1 MLAQRIQDSLRLR
14 KRGDLNIP
22 SDQMMLVDES
32 EACFREPLLLCA
44 DIPKSTISVNN
55 FHFTEKEEGIV
66 TRTLGNTLTL
76 SIDTNLTAMANSS
89 SIAVVRPMIPEP
101 TPVST
106 RRRISA
112 RYRRLMT
119 FLRASHERLTSLSR
133 HDLSENKST
142 PVSSSIFSLPSGLE
156 SSDFLLLP
164 HASTAP
170 QHHYPT
176 PEMLSRSPRSSRT
189 GTHIQRSY
197 PPLMSKT
204 GKQKPEFPHTPYSFY
219 KLLATPSTRLPCS
232 EYLSIYVPLVTTL
245 TARARQKV
253 ENKRRKQYSI
263 SYYNKSRDRYESS
276 STTRSCTLPAV
287 NISLC
292 SEDHDDGEVE
302 NGYPDVLGD
311 QNAGRPSGN
320 GKIGSKCTSYSGF
333 YNPPTLRFVGGCRTF
348 SEYLRDFCAW
358 IASHGNENDNA
369 PGIREEEVEEL
380 LRTVCV
386 PPLLRSMALM
396 EGRKED
402 YYYTSGIKSPKYSW
416 LGYNTN
422 ALRSRNGNTSGRRKR
437 ELAKGIGVSY
447 TADRNYIW
455 RKRAEVIFNP
465 DIVLWEEHEIA
476 DDQNEVSIGCLE
488 RTVVEQLGQLGSYE
502 QTGTENETSLLFR
515 EFVDSV
521 FSDSESNMDLAD
533 LTDHLPLV
541 NVNVRELNSDD
552 CSKQDEETYDVL
564 GTVFHNDVIM
574 SPRTK
579 FQSVMDRMWNYSLKK
594 NSRYFGL

>member
-14 KRGDLNIP
+14 KRGDLSIP
-22 SDQMMLVDES
+22 NDQMMHLDAS
-32 EACFREPLLLCA
+32 EASPRERLLLCA
-44 DIPKSTISVNN
+44 NIPKSTTAINN
-55 FHFTEKEEGIV
+55 FHFSEKDEGIV
-66 TRTLGNTLTL
+66 TRTVGNTLAL
-76 SIDTNLTAMANSS
+76 SIDTNSAAISNSS
-89 SIAVVRPMIPEP
+89 SIAVVRPVTLER
-101 TPVST
+101 TPVSMST

-133 HDLSENKST
+133 HDLTEKKST

-176 PEMLSRSPRSSRT
+176 PEMLSRSPRSGRT
-189 GTHIQRSY
+189 GTHVWRSY
-197 PPLMSKT
+197 SPLMSKS
-204 GKQKPEFPHTPYSFY
+204 GKHKSEFPHTPYAFY
-219 KLLATPSTRLPCS
+219 KLLATPSTHLPCS

-245 TARARQKV
+245 TAQARQKV
-253 ENKRRKQYSI
+253 EIKRRKQYSF
-263 SYYNKSRDRYESS
+263 SYCNINPMDRYESS
-276 STTRSCTLPAV
+276 STSSSGTQPAV

-292 SEDHDDGEVE
+292 SEDHEDGDVE
-302 NGYPDVLGD
+302 NGYPCVLGD
-311 QNAGRPSGN
+311 ENVGRYSGN

-369 PGIREEEVEEL
+369 PGIREDEVEEL
-380 LRTVCV
+380 LRTVCA

-422 ALRSRNGNTSGRRKR
+422 ALKNRNGNTSGRRKR

-465 DIVLWEEHEIA
+465 DIVLREEHEIME
-476 DDQNEVSIGCLE
+476 DHNDVSIGCLE
-488 RTVVEQLGQLGSYE
+488 RTVVEQLDQLGSFE

-533 LTDHLPLV
+533 LTDHMPLV
-541 NVNVRELNSDD
+541 NVNVRELDSDD
-552 CSKQDEETYDVL
+552 CSKHEEEAYDVL

-594 NSRYFGL
+594 NSR

>member
-14 KRGDLNIP
+14 KRGDLSIP
-22 SDQMMLVDES
+22 NDQMMLVDES
-32 EACFREPLLLCA
+32 EASSREPLLLCA
-44 DIPKSTISVNN
+44 DIPKSTTSVNN

-66 TRTLGNTLTL
+66 KTTLGNAL
-76 SIDTNLTAMANSS
+76 SIDTNSAAIANSS
-89 SIAVVRPMIPEP
+89 SVAVVRPVTPDP
-101 TPVST
+101 TPVSMST

-112 RYRRLMT
+112 RYRKLMT
-119 FLRASHERLTSLSR
+119 FLRVSHERLTSLSR

-142 PVSSSIFSLPSGLE
+142 PVSSSIFSLPSGLK

-189 GTHIQRSY
+189 GTHVWRSY
-197 PPLMSKT
+197 SPLMSKT
-204 GKQKPEFPHTPYSFY
+204 GKQKSEFPHTPYAFY

-253 ENKRRKQYSI
+253 EIKWRKQYNF
-263 SYYNKSRDRYESS
+263 SYYNNPMDRYEISSTSS
-276 STTRSCTLPAV
+276 SATRPTV

-292 SEDHDDGEVE
+292 SEDHDDGDVE
-302 NGYPDVLGD
+302 NRYPYVPGD
-311 QNAGRPSGN
+311 ENAGRRSGN

-358 IASHGNENDNA
+358 IASHGNENDNT
-369 PGIREEEVEEL
+369 PGIREDEVEEL

-465 DIVLWEEHEIA
+465 DIVLREEHEIT
-476 DDQNEVSIGCLE
+476 DDHNDVSIGCLE
-488 RTVVEQLGQLGSYE
+488 RTVVEQLDQLGSYE
-502 QTGTENETSLLFR
+502 QNGTENETSLLFR
-515 EFVDSV
+515 ELVDSI

-533 LTDHLPLV
+533 LTDHMPLV
-541 NVNVRELNSDD
+541 NVNVRELDSED
-552 CSKQDEETYDVL
+552 CSKQDEEPYDVL
-564 GTVFHNDVIM
+564 GTVFHNDIIV

-579 FQSVMDRMWNYSLKK
+579 IQSVMGRMWNYSLKK
-594 NSRYFGL
+594 NSR